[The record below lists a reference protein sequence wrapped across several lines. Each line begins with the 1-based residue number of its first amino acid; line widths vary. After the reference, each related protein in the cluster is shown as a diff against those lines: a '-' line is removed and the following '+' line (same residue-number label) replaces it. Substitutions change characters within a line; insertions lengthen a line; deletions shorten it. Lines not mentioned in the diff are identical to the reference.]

1 MECAACEYYTSF
13 TSLLGVLSDCREE
26 AREEE
31 KVSNMVDTCC
41 CFHAALL
48 REEMVGGIG
57 EGARSSILVDD
68 RLSVGFG
75 DRCVEEEDV
84 ETLSC

>member
-1 MECAACEYYTSF
+1 MECAACEYYASF
-13 TSLLGVLSDCREE
+13 TTVLGVLSDCGEE

-31 KVSNMVDTCC
+31 KVSNVVDTCC
-41 CFHAALL
+41 CFDAAVL

-57 EGARSSILVDD
+57 ERARSSILVGD

-75 DRCVEEEDV
+75 ERCVEEEDV